1 MAYNPPV
8 FPREAVNENPGRGQA
23 RRRFQRQGARQGR
36 RLGRRDVQRQDVD
49 ESLRRNRGR
58 GSDTPE
64 GSRDRVRDRR
74 DILRFAGQPGYPA
87 HGPRARRRHRA
98 AAQDPEGGGAFQ
110 AQGRSQGARR
120 EDPSREASQR
130 SQGDCMSVLVVA
142 EHDNQS
148 VKSATLNT
156 VAAAAQIA
164 KSVGGDVIILVAGSN
179 CGAAAEAA
187 AAVAGVKKVLSVDAP
202 HYKDQLA
209 ENMAPLVGGLAGGY
223 THVLLPANC
232 VGKNLAPRIAA
243 LLDLAQISDI
253 VAVVSAD
260 TFVRPIYAG
269 NALATVQSKDRIKII
284 TVRTT
289 GFDAVPA
296 SGGSDAVEAL
306 QAGADAGLSSLVGRA
321 LTKSERPELTSAR
334 VVVSGGRGMGSGD
347 NFKILEPLADKLGA
361 AMGASRAAVDAGF
374 VPNDWQ
380 VGQTG
385 KIVAPELYVA
395 VGISG
400 AIQHLAGMKDSRVI
414 VAINKDE
421 EAPIFQVA
429 DYGIVGD
436 LFQIVPELVKE
447 LG

>member
-1 MAYNPPV
+1 
-8 FPREAVNENPGRGQA
+8 
-23 RRRFQRQGARQGR
+23 
-36 RLGRRDVQRQDVD
+36 
-49 ESLRRNRGR
+49 
-58 GSDTPE
+58 
-64 GSRDRVRDRR
+64 
-74 DILRFAGQPGYPA
+74 
-87 HGPRARRRHRA
+87 
-98 AAQDPEGGGAFQ
+98 
-110 AQGRSQGARR
+110 
-120 EDPSREASQR
+120 
-130 SQGDCMSVLVVA
+130 MSVLVIA

-156 VAAAAQIA
+156 VAAASKI
-164 KSVGGDVIILVAGSN
+164 GGDVAVLVAGAG
-179 CGAAAEAA
+179 CTAAAKAA
-187 AAVAGVKKVLSVDAP
+187 GAIAGVKKVLVADAP
-202 HYKDQLA
+202 QYKDQLA
-209 ENMAPLVGGLAGGY
+209 ENLAALVVALAPGY
-223 THVLLPANC
+223 THILAPATSF
-232 VGKNLAPRIAA
+232 GKNAAPRIAA
-243 LLDLAQISDI
+243 LLDVAQVSDI
-253 VAVVSAD
+253 VAVKSPD

-269 NALATVQSKDRIKII
+269 NALATVQSKDRIKVI

-289 GFDAVPA
+289 GFDAVA
-296 SGGSDAVEAL
+296 ATGGSAAIENVQIA
-306 QAGADAGLSSLVGRA
+306 ADAGLSSLVGRE
-321 LTKSERPELTSAR
+321 LTRSERPELTSAR
-334 VVVSGGRGMGSGD
+334 VIVSGGRGMGSGD

-385 KIVAPELYVA
+385 KIVAPELYIA

-436 LFQIVPELVKE
+436 LFQVVPELVKE